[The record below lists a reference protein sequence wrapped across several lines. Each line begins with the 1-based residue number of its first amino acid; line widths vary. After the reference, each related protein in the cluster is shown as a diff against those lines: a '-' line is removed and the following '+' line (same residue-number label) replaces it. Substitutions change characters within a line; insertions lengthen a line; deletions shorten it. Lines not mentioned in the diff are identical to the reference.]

1 MGKKEANRSEDKED
15 VETDRQKGKEDQPTE
30 EDICKAIK
38 YLKDRKGSTIT
49 DIRKYLVAEVDK
61 FKDATARKLD
71 AHLKKAAS
79 KGVQNGRIAKTR
91 GRFMLASSESG
102 TESSK
107 EQQKETSSKRNRRR
121 RRGKCRVHKTNRRYC
136 SRFTIVAYASDDRQ
150 DGEATFATSCRE
162 KLGQLEKEKAAA
174 AENSVDGF
182 VGSTLHAIC
191 DSH

>member
-136 SRFTIVAYASDDRQ
+136 SRYKKRCCRRRRRCRASRHRSKRPVCSRYKT
-150 DGEATFATSCRE
+150 GCCRRRRR
-162 KLGQLEKEKAAA
+162 
-174 AENSVDGF
+174 
-182 VGSTLHAIC
+182 
-191 DSH
+191 